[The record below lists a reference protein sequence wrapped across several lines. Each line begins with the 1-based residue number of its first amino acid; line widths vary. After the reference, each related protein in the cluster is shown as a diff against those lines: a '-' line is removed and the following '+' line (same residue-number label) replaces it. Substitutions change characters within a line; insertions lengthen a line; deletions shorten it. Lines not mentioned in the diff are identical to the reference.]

1 MPKILLVEDNKLDRD
16 MLPRRLI
23 GGVERIIPKRA
34 YHREELLREGG
45 RLLGAAV
52 VRAASSGEEKL
63 Q

>member
-1 MPKILLVEDNKLDRD
+1 MPKIPLVEDNELNRD

-34 YHREELLREGG
+34 YHREELLRDGE
-45 RLLGAAV
+45 RLLGASVARV
-52 VRAASSGEEKL
+52 ASPGEEKL